1 MKRLLGAAALATV
14 IALSPA
20 CGRERPKA
28 TFNNRA
34 PITDTEKAV
43 RMADDREKLAIVP
56 KKAQPVED
64 AGATLEKPSVGQ
76 KAKLPPNWGFEELR
90 PKPVE
95 KREKHRLEPR
105 IH

>member
-34 PITDTEKAV
+34 PIVDTEKAV
-43 RMADDREKLAIVP
+43 RMADDKPKEKELSQVVPTPVAP
-56 KKAQPVED
+56 KKAED
-64 AGATLEKPSVGQ
+64 AGVKEAKPAQGFQHLHLERPY
-76 KAKLPPNWGFEELR
+76 AKR
-90 PKPVE
+90 KVS
-95 KREKHRLEPR
+95 EPMER